1 MTALTAELLRL
12 HDVPGE
18 RPGANPADFWP
29 RLTAATAHLDP
40 PLGVID
46 RAAFAFNAADLVR
59 RAVGV
64 PIRVASKSIRVRGL
78 LEAVLAHPGFAGV
91 LAYTLPEA
99 LWLASPR
106 AASGA
111 AGGAAGSASPGAQGS
126 AGGSDIDDV
135 VLGYPTTDR
144 AALARLAAD
153 EQLAARVTL
162 MIDDVAHLDLID
174 AVVAPSAR
182 PSIRIALELDASWR
196 GPLGHLGV
204 RRSPLHEPAQLAA
217 LARTV
222 TERPGFTLVGV
233 MAYEAQ
239 IAGLGDAPP
248 GRPVRGALV
257 RGIQRRSR
265 AELAERR
272 GRAIAAVRAI
282 ADAAGTPLQFVNGGG
297 TGSLESTAA
306 DPSVT
311 ELAAGSGLIG
321 PHLFDTY
328 RGFTPAPAAAFA
340 LPVVRRP
347 TDDIATLLGGGWIA
361 SGPAGADRLP
371 QVVWPEGLR
380 MLGTEGAGEVQTPL
394 RGPAARTLHVGDQVW
409 LRHTKAGE
417 LAEHLDAYAL
427 VDGDRVS
434 GELPTYRGEGKA
446 FL

>member
-1 MTALTAELLRL
+1 MTAELLRL
-12 HDVPGE
+12 REEVPGE
-18 RPGANPADFWP
+18 RPGVNPGEFWP

-46 RAAFAFNAADLVR
+46 RGALAYNAADLVR
-59 RAVGV
+59 RAGGV
-64 PIRVASKSIRVRGL
+64 PIRVASKSIRVRGV

-106 AASGA
+106 TRDGVAGAATGA
-111 AGGAAGSASPGAQGS
+111 AGGSGSG
-126 AGGSDIDDV
+126 IDDV
-135 VLGYPTTDR
+135 VVGYPTTDR

-162 MIDDVAHLDLID
+162 MVDDVAHLDLID
-174 AVVAPSAR
+174 AVVAPKAR

-204 RRSPLHEPAQLAA
+204 RRSPLHEPEQLAA
-217 LARTV
+217 LARAV
-222 TERPGFTLVGV
+222 VERPGFTLVGI

-265 AELAERR
+265 VELADRR
-272 GRAIAAVRAI
+272 GRAVAAVRSI
-282 ADAAGTPLQFVNGGG
+282 AEAAGTPLQFVNGGG

-311 ELAAGSGLIG
+311 ELAAGSGLMG

-347 TDDIATLLGGGWIA
+347 SDDIATLLGGGWIA

-394 RGPAARTLHVGDQVW
+394 RGPAARTLSVGDRVW

-417 LAEHLDAYAL
+417 LAEHLDAYAV
-427 VDGDRVS
+427 VDGDRVT
-434 GELPTYRGEGKA
+434 GELPTYRGEGKV

>member
-1 MTALTAELLRL
+1 VTAELLRL
-12 HDVPGE
+12 SDAPAT
-18 RPGANPADFWP
+18 RPGAAPADFWP

-59 RAVGV
+59 RAGGV

-78 LEAVLAHPGFAGV
+78 LDAVLAHPGFAGV

-99 LWLASPR
+99 LWLASPH
-106 AASGA
+106 AT
-111 AGGAAGSASPGAQGS
+111 GGTSAGAQGS
-126 AGGSDIDDV
+126 AGSDIDDI

-153 EQLAARVTL
+153 AQLAARVTL

-174 AVVAPSAR
+174 AVTAPGAR

-204 RRSPLHEPAQLAA
+204 RRSPLHEPEQLAA
-217 LARTV
+217 LARAV

-265 AELAERR
+265 AELADRR
-272 GRAIAAVRAI
+272 GRAVAAVRAI
-282 ADAAGTPLQFVNGGG
+282 AEAAGTPLQFVNGGG

-306 DPSVT
+306 DASVT
-311 ELAAGSGLIG
+311 ELAAGSGLMG

-394 RGPAARTLHVGDQVW
+394 RGAAARTLHVGDRVW

-417 LAEHLDAYAL
+417 LSEHLDAFHL
-427 VDGDRVS
+427 VDGDRVV
-434 GELPTYRGEGKA
+434 GELPTYRGEGKV

>member
-1 MTALTAELLRL
+1 MTADLLRL
-12 HDVPGE
+12 HDVPAE
-18 RPGANPADFWP
+18 RPGAHPNDYWP

-40 PLGVID
+40 PFGVID
-46 RAAFAFNAADLVR
+46 RGAFAFNAADLVR
-59 RAVGV
+59 RAGGV
-64 PIRVASKSIRVRGL
+64 PIRVASKSIRVRGI
-78 LEAVLAHPGFAGV
+78 LEAVLALPGYAGV

-99 LWLASPR
+99 LWLADPR
-106 AASGA
+106 GE
-111 AGGAAGSASPGAQGS
+111 GGG
-126 AGGSDIDDV
+126 ITDV

-144 AALARLAAD
+144 AALAHLAAD

-162 MIDDVAHLDLID
+162 MIDDVAHLDLVD
-174 AVVAPSAR
+174 SVVAPGAR
-182 PSIRIALELDASWR
+182 SSIRVALELDASWR

-204 RRSPLHEPAQLAA
+204 RRSPLYEPEQLAA

-222 TERPGFTLVGV
+222 TERPGFTLVGI

-257 RGIQRRSR
+257 RSIQRRSR
-265 AELAERR
+265 TELADRR
-272 GRAIAAVRAI
+272 GRAVAAVRDI
-282 ADAAGTPLQFVNGGG
+282 ADAAGTPLRFVNGGG
-297 TGSLESTAA
+297 TGSLESTSA

-311 ELAAGSGLIG
+311 ELAAGSGLMG

-328 RGFTPAPAAAFA
+328 RAFTPAPAAAFA

-347 TDDIATLLGGGWIA
+347 ADDIATLLGGGWIA
-361 SGPAGADRLP
+361 SGPPGADRLP

-380 MLGTEGAGEVQTPL
+380 MLGTEAAGEVQTPL
-394 RGPAARTLHVGDQVW
+394 RGAAARGLRVGDRVW

-417 LAEHLDAYAL
+417 LSEHLDAL
-427 VDGDRVS
+427 HVVDGDRVT
-434 GELPTYRGEGKA
+434 GELPTYRGEGKV

>member
-1 MTALTAELLRL
+1 MTAELLRL
-12 HDVPGE
+12 HDVPAP
-18 RPGANPADFWP
+18 RPGATPADFWP
-29 RLTAATAHLDP
+29 RLRAATAHLDP

-46 RAAFAFNAADLVR
+46 RGALAFNAADLVR
-59 RAVGV
+59 RAGGV
-64 PIRVASKSIRVRGL
+64 PIRVASKSIRVRGVL
-78 LEAVLAHPGFAGV
+78 DAVLAHPGFAGV

-99 LWLASPR
+99 LWLAD
-106 AASGA
+106 
-111 AGGAAGSASPGAQGS
+111 PGAP
-126 AGGSDIDDV
+126 GGGIDDV

-162 MIDDVAHLDLID
+162 MIDDVAHLGLID
-174 AVVAPSAR
+174 AVVAPGAR

-204 RRSPLHEPAQLAA
+204 RRSPLHEPEQLAA
-217 LARTV
+217 LARAV
-222 TERPGFTLVGV
+222 VERPGFTLVGV

-248 GRPVRGALV
+248 GRPLRGALV

-265 AELAERR
+265 TELADRR
-272 GRAIAAVRAI
+272 GRAVAAVRAI
-282 ADAAGTPLQFVNGGG
+282 AEAAGTPLQFVNGGG

-306 DPSVT
+306 DVSVT
-311 ELAAGSGLIG
+311 ELAAGSGLLG

-328 RGFTPAPAAAFA
+328 RGFTPAPAASFA

-361 SGPAGADRLP
+361 SGPPGADRLP
-371 QVVWPEGLR
+371 QVVWPAGLR

-394 RGPAARTLHVGDQVW
+394 RGPAARTLRVGDRVW

-417 LAEHLDAYAL
+417 LAEHLDAYVV
-427 VDGDRVS
+427 VDGDRVT
-434 GELPTYRGEGKA
+434 GELPTYRGEGKV

>member
-1 MTALTAELLRL
+1 MTAELLRL

-18 RPGANPADFWP
+18 RPGATPADFWP

-59 RAVGV
+59 RAGGV

-99 LWLASPR
+99 LWLADP
-106 AASGA
+106 SGA
-111 AGGAAGSASPGAQGS
+111 GGG
-126 AGGSDIDDV
+126 IDDV

-144 AALARLAAD
+144 AALARLATD
-153 EQLAARVTL
+153 EQLTARVTL

-174 AVVAPSAR
+174 SVTAPSAR
-182 PSIRIALELDASWR
+182 PSIRIAIELDASWR

-204 RRSPLHEPAQLAA
+204 RRSPLHEPEQLAA

-222 TERPGFTLVGV
+222 TERHGFTLVGV

-239 IAGLGDAPP
+239 IAGVGDAPP
-248 GRPVRGALV
+248 RRPVRGALV

-265 AELAERR
+265 AELADRR
-272 GRAIAAVRAI
+272 GRAVAAVRAI
-282 ADAAGTPLQFVNGGG
+282 AEAAGTPLQIVNGGG

-311 ELAAGSGLIG
+311 ELAAGSGLMG

-361 SGPAGADRLP
+361 SGPPAADRLP
-371 QVVWPEGLR
+371 QVAWPEGLR
-380 MLGTEGAGEVQTPL
+380 MLSAEAAGEVQTPL
-394 RGPAARTLHVGDQVW
+394 RGPAARTLHVGDRVW
-409 LRHTKAGE
+409 LRHSKAGE
-417 LAEHLDAYAL
+417 LSEHLDAFHV
-427 VDGDRVS
+427 VDGDRVT
-434 GELPTYRGEGKA
+434 GDLPTYRGEGKA

>member
-1 MTALTAELLRL
+1 MTAELLRL
-12 HDVPGE
+12 RDEAPGE
-18 RPGANPADFWP
+18 RPGVNPGEFWP

-46 RAAFAFNAADLVR
+46 RGALAYNAADLVR
-59 RAVGV
+59 RAGGV
-64 PIRVASKSIRVRGL
+64 PIRVASKSIRVRGV
-78 LEAVLAHPGFAGV
+78 LEAVLARPGFAGV

-106 AASGA
+106 TRDSVAGA
-111 AGGAAGSASPGAQGS
+111 ATGA

-135 VLGYPTTDR
+135 VVGYPSTDR

-174 AVVAPSAR
+174 AVVAPNAR

-222 TERPGFTLVGV
+222 VERPGFTLVGV

-265 AELAERR
+265 VELADRR
-272 GRAIAAVRAI
+272 GRAVAAVRSI
-282 ADAAGTPLQFVNGGG
+282 AEAAGTPLQFVNGGG

-311 ELAAGSGLIG
+311 ELAAGSGLMG

-347 TDDIATLLGGGWIA
+347 SDDIATLLGGGWIA

-394 RGPAARTLHVGDQVW
+394 RGPAARTLSVGDRVW

-417 LAEHLDAYAL
+417 LAEHLDAYAV
-427 VDGDRVS
+427 VDGDRVT
-434 GELPTYRGEGKA
+434 GELPTYRGEGKV

>member
-1 MTALTAELLRL
+1 MTAELLRL
-12 HDVPGE
+12 REEVPGE
-18 RPGANPADFWP
+18 RPGVNPGEFWP

-46 RAAFAFNAADLVR
+46 RGALAYNAADLVR
-59 RAVGV
+59 RAGGV
-64 PIRVASKSIRVRGL
+64 PIRVASKSIRVRGV

-106 AASGA
+106 TRDGVAGAATGA
-111 AGGAAGSASPGAQGS
+111 AGGSGSG
-126 AGGSDIDDV
+126 IDDV
-135 VLGYPTTDR
+135 VVGYPTTDR

-162 MIDDVAHLDLID
+162 MVDDVAHLDLID
-174 AVVAPSAR
+174 AVVAPKAR

-204 RRSPLHEPAQLAA
+204 RRSPLHEPEQLAA
-217 LARTV
+217 LARAV
-222 TERPGFTLVGV
+222 VERPGFTLVGI

-265 AELAERR
+265 VELADRR
-272 GRAIAAVRAI
+272 GRAVAAVRSI
-282 ADAAGTPLQFVNGGG
+282 AEAAGTPLQFVNGGG

-311 ELAAGSGLIG
+311 ELAAGSGLMG

-347 TDDIATLLGGGWIA
+347 SDDIATLLGGGWIA

-394 RGPAARTLHVGDQVW
+394 RGPAARTLRVGDRVW

-417 LAEHLDAYAL
+417 LAEHLDAYAV
-427 VDGDRVS
+427 VDGDRVT
-434 GELPTYRGEGKA
+434 GELPTYRGEGKV